1 MQYTF
6 SPRLKMTS
14 FALIGVGILIYA
26 IGLFLNFQD
35 QANPD
40 FITDK
45 IKENPQLFYGEYQT
59 AEFQKLNPKDGKD
72 GVVSEAQFTLYE
84 HQVANRPWA
93 AVLVPAFLAFGM
105 AGAALFFL
113 SVQFVANAGWSM
125 VVTRVMEGIASF
137 IPVGGIIILII
148 VFAAAM
154 HGNHLYHW
162 MDPTLIDVN
171 SDSYDKYIA
180 TKSKIWLNVPGWL
193 IRSVLYVALWTIFMV
208 WIKKTTKKLDETGD
222 RKVFSQLYTRSV
234 LFIIVFSLTT
244 AGLAWDWI
252 MSLDPHWYS
261 TLFMWYGMVSY
272 LVSSVSAMA
281 IIAIYLKRKGSLPLF
296 NDNHQ
301 HDLAKYMFGFSL
313 LWTYLWFAQFMLQW
327 YANIPEEVQYFQQ
340 RIAQYGGY
348 FWMLA
353 VNFVAVLL
361 IMISS
366 SIKRRVTLVFV
377 MGFVIILGH
386 YWDFYNQIMPASVG
400 AFHNFGFLE
409 IGALLFVAGLFVFFV
424 MNAISKL
431 NLEAKGHPYFHE
443 SKIYEYPY

>member
-1 MQYTF
+1 MQYKF
-6 SPRLKMTS
+6 SPRLKMAALVLIVLG
-14 FALIGVGILIYA
+14 ALIYGVGLY
-26 IGLFLNFQD
+26 LNFQD
-35 QANPD
+35 KADPTYIENL
-40 FITDK
+40 
-45 IKENPQLFYGEYQT
+45 IKEDPTQFYGEYQT
-59 AEFQKLNPKDGKD
+59 AEFQKLNHTPKAH
-72 GVVSEAQFTLYE
+72 EAHMHHLENQL
-84 HQVANRPWA
+84 ANRPWA
-93 AVLVPAFLAFGM
+93 AFLVPSFLALGI

-113 SVQFVANAGWSM
+113 SIQFAANAGWSM
-125 VVTRVMEGIASF
+125 VVTRVMEGIATY
-137 IPVGGIIILII
+137 IPVGGVLVLIVI
-148 VFAAAM
+148 FGAAF

-162 MDPTLIDVN
+162 MDPSLIDVN
-171 SDSYDKYIA
+171 SENYDKYIA
-180 TKSKIWLNVPGWL
+180 TKEKIWLNIPGWL
-193 IRSVLYVALWTIFMV
+193 TRSVLYVVLWSVFMV
-208 WIKKTTKKLDETGD
+208 WIKKTTKKLDETNGD
-222 RKVFSQLYTRSV
+222 RKVFSQLYTRAV
-234 LFIIVFSLTT
+234 LFIVVFALTT
-244 AGLAWDWI
+244 PAMAWDWI

-272 LVSSVSAMA
+272 LVASVATMA
-281 IIAIYLKRKGSLPLF
+281 IISIYLKRKGSLPLF

-340 RIAQYGGY
+340 RIVQYKGY

-366 SIKRRVTLVFV
+366 SIKRNAAVVFT
-377 MGFVIILGH
+377 MGFVIIIGH

-409 IGALLFVAGLFVFFV
+409 LGALMFIAGLFIYVVFEFG
-424 MNAISKL
+424 ISKL

-443 SKIYEYPY
+443 SKIYEYPF

>member
-14 FALIGVGILIYA
+14 FALIGVGILIYI
-26 IGLFLNFQD
+26 IGLVLNIQD
-35 QANPD
+35 QSNPD
-40 FITDK
+40 YIIDK
-45 IKENPQLFYGEYQT
+45 IKEDPQMFFGEYQT
-59 AEFQKLNPKDGKD
+59 AEYQKLNPKNEQGIVND
-72 GVVSEAQFTLYE
+72 AQLKMYE
-84 HQVANRPWA
+84 HHVANRPWA
-93 AVLVPAFLAFGM
+93 AFLVPSFLALGI

-125 VVTRVMEGIASF
+125 VVSRVMEGIASF
-137 IPVGGIIILII
+137 IPIGGILILII
-148 VFAAAM
+148 VIASAL
-154 HGNHLYHW
+154 GLNHLYHW
-162 MDPTLIDVN
+162 MDPTLLDVE
-171 SDSYDKYIA
+171 SDTYDKYMA
-180 TKSKIWLNVPGWL
+180 TKSKIWLNIPGWI
-193 IRSVLYVALWTIFMV
+193 IRSVIYVALWWIFMV
-208 WIKKTTKKLDETGD
+208 WIKKTTKKLDETNGS
-222 RKVFSQLYTRSV
+222 RPVYRQLYTRSV
-234 LFIIVFSLTT
+234 LFIVVFALTT

-272 LVSSVSAMA
+272 LVSAVAIMA
-281 IIAIYLKRKGSLPLF
+281 IISIYLNKKGSLPLF

-327 YANIPEEVQYFQQ
+327 YSNIPEEVQYFQQ
-340 RIAQYGGY
+340 RNAQYGGY

-366 SIKRRVTLVFV
+366 SIKRNSKLVFA
-377 MGFVIILGH
+377 MGFVIVIGH
-386 YWDFYNQIMPASVG
+386 YWDFYNQIMPGAVG

-409 IGALLFVAGLFVFFV
+409 IGALLVVSGLFVFFV

-443 SKIYEYPY
+443 SKIYEYPF

>member
-14 FALIGVGILIYA
+14 LILILVGVLIYGVGLY
-26 IGLFLNFQD
+26 LNFQD
-35 QANPD
+35 KADPTYIENLVD
-40 FITDK
+40 
-45 IKENPQLFYGEYQT
+45 ENPQEFYGEFQT
-59 AEFQKLNPKDGKD
+59 AEFQKLNHTP
-72 GVVSEAQFTLYE
+72 EAHAAHMHHLENQL
-84 HQVANRPWA
+84 ANRPWA
-93 AVLVPAFLAFGM
+93 AFLVPSYLALGI

-113 SVQFVANAGWSM
+113 SIQFVANAGWSM
-125 VVTRVMEGIASF
+125 VVTRVMEGISTF
-137 IPVGGIIILII
+137 IPVGGILILI
-148 VFAAAM
+148 VVVGAAM

-162 MDPTLIDVN
+162 MDTSLIDPAGDN
-171 SDSYDKYIA
+171 YDKYIA
-180 TKSKIWLNVPGWL
+180 TKAKIWLNVPSWL
-193 IRSVLYVALWTIFMV
+193 IRSFLYIALWSFFMY
-208 WIKKTTKKLDETGD
+208 WIKKTTKQLDDSNGD
-222 RKVFSQLYTRSV
+222 RKVFSKLYTRSV
-234 LFIIVFSLTT
+234 LFVVVFALTT
-244 AGLAWDWI
+244 PAMAWDWI

-272 LVSSVSAMA
+272 LVSSVAAMA
-281 IIAIYLKRKGSLPLF
+281 IISIYLKRKGALPLF

-348 FWMLA
+348 FWMLM

-366 SIKRRVTLVFV
+366 SIKRRPMLVFV
-377 MGFVIILGH
+377 MGFVIIAGH

-409 IGALLFVAGLFVFFV
+409 IGALLFVAGLFVYVV
-424 MNAISKL
+424 MDAISKL